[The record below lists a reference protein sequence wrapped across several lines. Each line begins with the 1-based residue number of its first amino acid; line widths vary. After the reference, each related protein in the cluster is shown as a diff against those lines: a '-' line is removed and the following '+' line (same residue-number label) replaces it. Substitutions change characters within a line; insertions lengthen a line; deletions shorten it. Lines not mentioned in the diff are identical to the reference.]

1 MTDHLDSTDEE
12 KLLVAPDRTDT
23 ADAPEMNA
31 ITDSIDEENDD
42 MYLTMGNEIKDLC
55 RDELRIEVDLEFL
68 IKGIKLRGLLFSRFL
83 ELLGTYGD
91 DYEKLT
97 RHGFRYTVNVEDG
110 KDVLHL
116 VIYRSPGHVCT
127 VKNIILKTDRGFTC
141 EPISSE
147 VRMELRLENG
157 GTEMVSIETYDNIPH
172 LQRIPKILYP
182 ESFEV

>member
-12 KLLVAPDRTDT
+12 KLLVAPDHPDT
-23 ADAPEMNA
+23 AIAAEMNA
-31 ITDSIDEENDD
+31 MTDSIDEENED

-55 RDELRIEVDLEFL
+55 RKELGIEVVLKNV
-68 IKGIKLRGLLFSRFL
+68 IRGIKLRGFLFGRFL

-91 DYEKLT
+91 DFEQLR
-97 RHGFRYTVNVEDG
+97 RHGYRFKQVGNTLD
-110 KDVLHL
+110 L

-127 VKNIILKTDRGFTC
+127 VKNIILKTERGFTC

-157 GTEMVSIETYDNIPH
+157 GTEMISIETYDNIPH
-172 LQRIPKILYP
+172 IQRIPKVLYP